1 MLPRDILFWTLVFE
15 SVSNISLFFVI
26 VHGKKLQEKTMLSLA
41 TFEYKAEIV
50 SIYLP
55 LISLLSGT
63 NRRSIGKL

>member
-1 MLPRDILFWTLVFE
+1 
-15 SVSNISLFFVI
+15 
-26 VHGKKLQEKTMLSLA
+26 MLSLA

-63 NRRSIGKL
+63 NRRSIGKVRKLNP